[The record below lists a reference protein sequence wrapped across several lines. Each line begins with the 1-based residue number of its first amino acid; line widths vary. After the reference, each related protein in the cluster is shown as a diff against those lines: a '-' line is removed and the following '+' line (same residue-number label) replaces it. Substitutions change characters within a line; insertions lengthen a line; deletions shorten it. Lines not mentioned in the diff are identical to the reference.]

1 MSEMRGLTRAEV
13 EERIRTG
20 QGNRTGG
27 GTKTIGRIIWEHS
40 MTLFNLVNV
49 ILAIAVAA
57 VGSFK
62 NMLFMGIVFS
72 NTAIG
77 VIQEVRSKRMV
88 DRLSIMISAKIE
100 TIRDNQRHMIS
111 SDDLVKDDLIH
122 LKRGAQVPAD
132 ARIVYGSAD
141 VNESLLTGEPDLISK
156 TVGDELFSGSFLAAG
171 DCYAKLIRVGKEAFA
186 SKISQEAKRVKKV
199 ESEIMRTLKKL
210 ITIISCILVPLGALL
225 FMNQLSLDGGS
236 VESAVVGTVA
246 GLISMIPEGL
256 MLLTSS
262 VLAVAVIR
270 LSQRQVLVQQLY
282 CIETLARVDVLCLD
296 KTGTITSGAMKV
308 SGLLGFGKTGR
319 EELVR
324 GFASLAA
331 ASKDESPTLSAIREA
346 FPCETAPSVSRVIS
360 FSSEKKWSG
369 VTLSDGTTY
378 IMGAGEMILR
388 DRYAEIEKSF
398 KNKIGTNRVLLLATS
413 TQPFDEEGNL
423 PDEIQPVGV
432 LLIQDEIRKEAP
444 DTIRFF
450 QEQGVDLKVI
460 SGDGVAT
467 VSQIAE
473 KAGIPVNGR
482 CVDARTLV
490 TDADMEYACSAYT
503 VFGRV
508 TPSQKRQLVRALQK
522 QGHTVAMTGDG
533 VNDVLAMKESD
544 CSVAMA
550 SGSEAARNI
559 AQLVLTTDD
568 FSSMPDVVAE
578 GRRSI
583 NNIQRSASMF
593 LTKTIFA
600 MLIGLLFIFVNWQY
614 PFQPIQMSFISTLT
628 IGLPSLILA
637 LEPNRERISGN
648 FFYNIITRALSGGVT
663 MAVGILLVYA
673 AGAIFRL
680 EYEEIS
686 MLAVLLTSMTC
697 VFLLYR
703 ISIPFNKVRLALF
716 IIVIS
721 SIVLVTAFFGSFFNF
736 PRMTFKMVIS
746 IVVIG
751 AVNGAIFFFL
761 FAQMERIRQKMNS
774 PEMMALAAEKERRKQ
789 EIRAER
795 RNRRIDEWENQ
806 PKAYKGIV
814 KLIAYPIAFF
824 SRIAHHEDQNSSKE

>member
-1 MSEMRGLTRAEV
+1 MELRGLTSQEV
-13 EERIRTG
+13 EERIQTG
-20 QGNRTGG
+20 QSNRTGG
-27 GTKTIGRIIWEHS
+27 GTKSVGRIIWEHS
-40 MTLFNLVNV
+40 MTLFNIVNL

-77 VIQEVRSKRMV
+77 VIQEIRSKRMV
-88 DRLSIMISAKIE
+88 DKLSIMVSAKIE
-100 TIRDNQRHMIS
+100 AIRDGQRKLIL
-111 SDDLVKDDLIH
+111 SDELVKDDLIH

-132 ARIVYGSAD
+132 AQIIYGNAD

-171 DCYAKLIRVGKEAFA
+171 DCYAKLIRVGKESFA
-186 SKISQEAKRVKKV
+186 SKIAQEAKRVKKA
-199 ESEIMRTLKKL
+199 ESEIMRTLKKI
-210 ITIISCILVPLGALL
+210 ITIISCLLVPLGALL
-225 FMNQLSLDGGS
+225 FINQLSLS
-236 VESAVVGTVA
+236 QATVESAVVGTVA

-270 LSQRQVLVQQLY
+270 LSQKQVLVQQLY

-308 SGLLGFGKTGR
+308 SGLLGFGNTKR
-319 EELVR
+319 DELAY
-324 GFASLAA
+324 GFAALAA
-331 ASKDESPTLSAIREA
+331 CSGDESPTLSAIREA
-346 FPCETAPSVSRVIS
+346 FPLQNPPGVQRVIS

-369 VTLSDGTTY
+369 VTLDNGMTY
-378 IMGAGEMILR
+378 IMGAGEMILK
-388 DRYAEIEKSF
+388 DQYSEIEKAFRS
-398 KNKIGTNRVLLLATS
+398 KIGTNRVLLLATS
-413 TQPFDEEGNL
+413 TETFDEEGNL
-423 PDEIQPVGV
+423 PQQIKPIGV

-444 DTIRFF
+444 DTIRYF

-467 VSQIAE
+467 VAQIAE

-490 TDADMEYACSAYT
+490 TDQDMEHAVAAYT

-508 TPSQKRQLVRALQK
+508 TPAQKRQLVRALQK

-568 FSSMPDVVAE
+568 FSSMPNVVAE

-600 MLIGLLFIFVNWQY
+600 MLIGILFTVVSWQY

-637 LEPNRERISGN
+637 LEPNRDRISGN

-663 MAVGILLVYA
+663 MAVGVLLVYA

-686 MLAVLLTSMTC
+686 MLAVLLTAMTG

-716 IIVIS
+716 IFVIS
-721 SIVLVTAFFGSFFNF
+721 SIVLATVFFGPFFNF
-736 PRMTFKMVIS
+736 PPLSWKMGIC
-746 IVVIG
+746 ILVIG
-751 AVNGAIFFFL
+751 SINGTVFFFL
-761 FAQMERIRQKMNS
+761 FSVMEKVRLKMLS
-774 PEMMALAAEKERRKQ
+774 PEMMALTAEKARRKQ
-789 EIRAER
+789 EIKAER
-795 RNRRIDEWENQ
+795 RNRRIDQWEDQ

-814 KLIAYPIAFF
+814 KLIAYPISLV
-824 SRIAHHEDQNSSKE
+824 SRMIHHVNSNSSKE

>member
-1 MSEMRGLTRAEV
+1 MELRGLTSAEV
-13 EERIRTG
+13 EERIATG
-20 QGNRTGG
+20 QSNRTGG
-27 GTKTIGRIIWEHS
+27 GTKSVGRIIWEHS
-40 MTLFNLVNV
+40 MTLFNIVNL

-77 VIQEVRSKRMV
+77 VIQEIRSKRMV
-88 DRLSIMISAKIE
+88 DKLSIMVSAKIE
-100 TIRDNQRHMIS
+100 AIRDGQRQLIL

-132 ARIVYGSAD
+132 ARIVYGGAD

-156 TVGDELFSGSFLAAG
+156 TVGDELFSGSFLSAG
-171 DCYAKLIRVGKEAFA
+171 DCYAKLIRVGKESFA
-186 SKISQEAKRVKKV
+186 AKISQEAKRVKKA
-199 ESEIMRTLKKL
+199 ESEIMRTLKKI
-210 ITIISCILVPLGALL
+210 ITIISCLLVPLGALL
-225 FMNQLSLDGGS
+225 FINQLSLA
-236 VESAVVGTVA
+236 EATTQSAVVGTVA

-308 SGLLGFGKTGR
+308 SGLLGFGQTGK
-319 EELVR
+319 EELSY
-324 GFASLAA
+324 GFAALAA
-331 ASKDESPTLSAIREA
+331 CSKDESPTLTAIREA
-346 FPCETAPSVSRVIS
+346 FPMENPPAASRVVS

-369 VTLSDGTTY
+369 VTLENGTTY
-378 IMGAGEMILR
+378 IMGAGEMILK
-388 DRYAEIEKSF
+388 DRYAEIEKAFRSR
-398 KNKIGTNRVLLLATS
+398 IGTNRVLLLATS
-413 TQPFDEEGNL
+413 PEPFDEEGNL
-423 PDEIQPVGV
+423 PSVIKPIGV

-444 DTIRFF
+444 DTIRYF

-467 VSQIAE
+467 VAQIAE
-473 KAGIPVNGR
+473 KAGIPVEGR

-490 TDADMEYACSAYT
+490 TDQDMDHAVAAYT
-503 VFGRV
+503 IFGRV
-508 TPSQKRQLVRALQK
+508 TPAQKRQLIRALQK

-550 SGSEAARNI
+550 SGSEAARNT

-568 FSSMPDVVAE
+568 FSSMPEVVAE

-600 MLIGLLFIFVNWQY
+600 MLIGILFTIVSWQY
-614 PFQPIQMSFISTLT
+614 PFQPVQMSFISTLT
-628 IGLPSLILA
+628 IGIPSLILA

-663 MAVGILLVYA
+663 MAIGVLLVYA

-716 IIVIS
+716 IFVIS
-721 SIVLVTAFFGSFFNF
+721 SIVLGAVFFGWFFNF
-736 PRMTFKMVIS
+736 PAFTWKIGLCLL
-746 IVVIG
+746 VIG
-751 AVNGAIFFFL
+751 AINGTIFFFL
-761 FAQMERIRQKMNS
+761 FSVMEKVRLKMLS
-774 PEMMALAAEKERRKQ
+774 PEMMALSAEKARRKQ
-789 EIRAER
+789 EIKAER
-795 RNRRIDEWENQ
+795 RNRRIDEWEDQ

-814 KLIAYPIAFF
+814 KVIAYPISLV
-824 SRIAHHEDQNSSKE
+824 SRMVHHVNSKKTKE